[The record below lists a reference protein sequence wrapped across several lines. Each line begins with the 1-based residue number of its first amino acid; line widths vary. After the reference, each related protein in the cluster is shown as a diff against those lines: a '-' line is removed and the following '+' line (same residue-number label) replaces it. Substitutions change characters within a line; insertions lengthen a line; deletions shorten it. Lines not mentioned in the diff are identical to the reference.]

1 MENKQDNDVLNPE
14 VVFNKMSYE
23 KQLAV
28 VRWRLILGKDA
39 ENHNFSLSNQ
49 TLNKLMKGIGD
60 KTKNKYGQQLN
71 DSNSNG
77 DNDQN
82 NDQINTQ
89 NQSKKKSSRK
99 GSQTTQ
105 NVDQVGIDQDP
116 SRDNSNGPLNK
127 KKGINQF
134 QEIDQTLSLV
144 YQTGGKRSA
153 GLEKSHPNIPK
164 WIENVKKF
172 FPKESKEILE
182 KDLVKK
188 SDISI
193 IFQHPELFEKVEPS
207 LEMVKAILSL
217 KHMMPEKVKD
227 AARKIVKKVVEE
239 LKDKI
244 KTQVEK
250 HIVGAIKRD
259 IHTPLKIFRNIDW
272 KQSIRRNL
280 KHYDPKL
287 SKLIMAEPRFFSN
300 EKRKKAWQII
310 VLVDESGSMAD
321 SVIYSVVTAAIFAS
335 VSAIVSNLVIFDTQ
349 VVDLT
354 PQIHDPVDVLMSVQ
368 LGGGT
373 DITQAVNYGRS
384 LIKNPKK
391 AIMIIISDFFEGRA
405 INDLT
410 NALRQVLEG
419 GSKILGLAALG
430 SNAEP
435 YYNREYGKEL
445 NKLGIDVLACTP
457 EKLSETIAHLMQ

>member
-1 MENKQDNDVLNPE
+1 MESNQNNEELNPE
-14 VVFNKMSYE
+14 LIFNELPNE

-49 TLNKLMKGIGD
+49 TLNKFMKG
-60 KTKNKYGQQLN
+60 TENN
-71 DSNSNG
+71 ENENSPNH
-77 DNDQN
+77 Q
-82 NDQINTQ
+82 
-89 NQSKKKSSRK
+89 
-99 GSQTTQ
+99 
-105 NVDQVGIDQDP
+105 
-116 SRDNSNGPLNK
+116 K
-127 KKGINQF
+127 KKGVNKGIQKTQEINPNEVEQEELQDTNTTERSEKKKGGNKF

-144 YQTGGKRSA
+144 YHTGGKRGA

-172 FPKESKEILE
+172 FPKESKEVLE

-188 SDISI
+188 SDIAV

-217 KHMMPEKVKD
+217 KHMMPEKVKE
-227 AARKIVKKVVEE
+227 AARQIVKKVVED
-239 LKDKI
+239 LKDKL

-250 HIVGAIKRD
+250 HIIGAIKRD
-259 IHTPLKIFRNIDW
+259 THTPLKVYRNIDW

-287 SKLIMAEPRFFSN
+287 TKLIMAEPRFFSN

-335 VSAIVSNLVIFDTQ
+335 IPAVISNLVIFDTQ

-354 PQIHDPVDVLMSVQ
+354 PKIHDPVDVLMSVQ

-391 AIMIIISDFFEGRA
+391 TIMVVISDFFEGRN

-410 NALRQVLEG
+410 IALRQVLEG
-419 GSKILGLAALG
+419 GTKILGLAALG

-435 YYNREYGKEL
+435 YYNREYGKEMK
-445 NKLGIDVLACTP
+445 KLGIDVLACTP